1 MSLEL
6 AVDAALHAPDH
17 LVERALTVAGRLA
30 G

>member
-6 AVDAALHAPDH
+6 AVDAAPPALDH
-17 LVERALTVAGRLA
+17 LVERALNVAGRLA